1 MARKSKEF
9 DIIRKILLSIP
20 PALHSKWLS
29 IQDLLSIL
37 KRCGC
42 GGVTMPLVVKTIRK
56 MSKTGLPLTNRFN
69 LIGYVCFSGSPAY
82 TSPQEQLKLEPI
94 LPRIK
99 HCYFL
104 ASGRF
109 TTEDARLIDGSQPQ
123 KPKASPNK
131 TTADEQPKASRQ
143 GLKLVDMDIEESF
156 IDIIQQHAA
165 ECGHSLV
172 KVDSK
177 NVRKGF
183 DLIATYSCKF
193 CKKEI
198 IQWSSRDAS
207 RKGSRGVAP
216 SKINLQIAVGCYSCG
231 IHPSKAHKLFTR
243 CGILYVIS
251 RLPIV
256 YVVLVLSPNN

>member
-37 KRCGC
+37 ERGGC
-42 GGVTMPLVVKTIRK
+42 GGVTMSLLVKTIRT

-69 LIGYVCFSGSPAY
+69 LICYVCFTGSPAY
-82 TSPQEQLKLEPI
+82 TSPKEQLKLEPA

-99 HCYFL
+99 HSYFL
-104 ASGRF
+104 VTGRF
-109 TTEDARLIDGSQPQ
+109 TTEDARLIDSSQSE
-123 KPKASPNK
+123 KPKAIPDQ
-131 TTADEQPKASRQ
+131 TTADYQPKASRQ
-143 GLKLVDMDIEESF
+143 GLKLVDIDIEESF
-156 IDIIQQHAA
+156 IYRIQQHAT
-165 ECGHSLV
+165 ECGRSLV
-172 KVDSK
+172 KVDAK
-177 NVRKGF
+177 NVHRGF
-183 DLIATYSCKF
+183 NLIAIYSCKF

-198 IQWSSRDAS
+198 VQRSSRDAS
-207 RKGSRGVAP
+207 QKGSRGEAP
-216 SKINLQIAVGCYSCG
+216 SEINLQIAVGCYSCG
-231 IHPSKAHKLFTR
+231 ILPSRAHELFTR
-243 CGILYVIS
+243 CGISYVIS